1 MRLDRGDGLM
11 QRQPVGSRVQLAI
24 LVQEVSI
31 IGQRERRHA
40 ESASGQ
46 GLECPLG
53 QHLVELVVDIRMAR
67 DFARAVGK
75 QQRLYCTLLLIRLL
89 IVGIEAFASDLFHQR
104 IVSPLRPGLLQCPD
118 FANRLREDFLQQ
130 RFLGSMFDER
140 VAGSEFQRAGDLAN
154 AQRHAGA
161 QPDSARGNV
170 HLLGKR
176 LDRRR
181 WKHDIGAEMVSRRI
195 VHHLECTL
203 GLQRIV
209 HCQPEL
215 VEPSGWQ
222 GKFVEECLPNPA
234 AAIVRAQLEI
244 GDEEDR
250 AAGLLHHRLECRGQ
264 DPEVRQGS
272 FWPCVHPLAYCV
284 FVLLFDAIEEPILRR
299 AGGSN
304 DGIGGA
310 LILECHHG
318 SSNFGL
324 LKGFQHSFADLD
336 PASLDAGIESVQ
348 QGVVQERLAAGV
360 RCALAEHT
368 VFVQIHFQNPVLH
381 VRRSF
386 AGWVSCEQPAIQSS
400 GAFATCAAVWPVHR
414 PGAEARGSG
423 QSSWFG
429 PRSCSGKPTVQLE
442 SRSSLCK
449 PSA

>member
-1 MRLDRGDGLM
+1 MHGQQVFGHADWVPHTQAVLRLDRRDGLM

-24 LVQEVSI
+24 VVQEVSI
-31 IGQRERRHA
+31 IGQRERRHG

-46 GLECPLG
+46 GLECPLR
-53 QHLVELVVDIRMAR
+53 QHLVELVVDVRMAR

-75 QQRLYCTLLLIRLL
+75 QQRLYCALLLIRLL
-89 IVGIEAFASDLFHQR
+89 IVGIEALASDLFDQR
-104 IVSPLRPGLLQCPD
+104 IVSPLRPGLFQCPD
-118 FANRLREDFLQQ
+118 LSNRLREDLFQQ

-140 VAGSEFQRAGDLAN
+140 VAGGELQRAGDLAN

-176 LDRRR
+176 LDRGR

-215 VEPSGWQ
+215 VKPSGWQ

-250 AAGLLHHRLECRGQ
+250 ATRLLHHRLECRGQ
-264 DPEVRQGS
+264 DPEVRQGR

-348 QGVVQERLAAGV
+348 Q
-360 RCALAEHT
+360 
-368 VFVQIHFQNPVLH
+368 
-381 VRRSF
+381 
-386 AGWVSCEQPAIQSS
+386 
-400 GAFATCAAVWPVHR
+400 
-414 PGAEARGSG
+414 
-423 QSSWFG
+423 
-429 PRSCSGKPTVQLE
+429 
-442 SRSSLCK
+442 
-449 PSA
+449 